1 MKLASILLVGGAAS
15 ALAAQQAQQ
24 AQQELDPV
32 KICGRLGV
40 MKIDPAD
47 LPEGASMEDVRMC
60 ADHPLGW
67 RNYFGYGDYLPDW
80 FP

>member
-1 MKLASILLVGGAAS
+1 MKSWALLLAGVAAV
-15 ALAAQQAQQ
+15 AVATNLPE
-24 AQQELDPV
+24 QEIDPV

-40 MKIDPAD
+40 MKVDPAD
-47 LPEGASMEDVRMC
+47 LPEGVEMKDVRMC
-60 ADHPLGW
+60 AEHPLSW